1 MKVHQILLVLE
12 VSTKQYLVFILQIM
26 LKYRKAVIG
35 KVVNYLRV
43 HQILLEQEV
52 EFVCVVNYLKKKTYK
67 HTVFSFWI
75 MQHNSNQPAKVLNN
89 ISQSKILQKFGFS
102 IVSRVVNYIE
112 VHQILLVLEIEQLT
126 TLKCTKFYYQKQS
139 S

>member
-1 MKVHQILLVLE
+1 MKVHQISLVLE
-12 VSTKQYLVFILQIM
+12 VSTKQQLVFILKIM
-26 LKYRKAVIG
+26 FKYRKAVIG
-35 KVVNYLRV
+35 KLVNYLKL

-52 EFVCVVNYLKKKTYK
+52 EFVCVVNYLKKKSYK